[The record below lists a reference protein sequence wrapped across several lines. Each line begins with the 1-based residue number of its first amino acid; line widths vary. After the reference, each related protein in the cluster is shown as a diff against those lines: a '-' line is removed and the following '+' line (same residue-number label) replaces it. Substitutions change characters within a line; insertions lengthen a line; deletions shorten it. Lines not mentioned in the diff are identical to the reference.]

1 MAMKN
6 LEEEHLALSDERD
19 LLQNDLNELELLLS
33 SKTEEYEN
41 AVRSSKMHV
50 NTLEDQILVHVSE
63 KASLATQIETLNHT
77 INEVKSR
84 NNELESSLSAANVQ
98 IEGLVDHKSTLD
110 DEIEGLKE
118 MLKESEDSCWSVIEQ
133 KSVLI
138 AEKDE
143 LSSQV

>member
-1 MAMKN
+1 MKN

-19 LLQNDLNELELLLS
+19 LLQNNLNQLEFLLN

-63 KASLATQIETLNHT
+63 KAYLATRIETLNRT
-77 INEVKSR
+77 IDEVKST
-84 NNELESSLSAANVQ
+84 NNELESSLFAVNAE
-98 IEGLVDHKSTLD
+98 IEGLVVHKSTLD
-110 DEIEGLKE
+110 AEIEGLKD
-118 MLKESEDSCWSVIEQ
+118 MLKKSEDSCWSVIEQ
-133 KSVLI
+133 KSVVI
-138 AEKDE
+138 TERDE

>member
-1 MAMKN
+1 MKN

-19 LLQNDLNELELLLS
+19 LLQNELNELELLLS